1 MYMIF
6 LLIVVSLIFLLVKHF
21 IMKFVSHIFSAT
33 VTIGNAATIIPVGT
47 LINWQSNHVTKYVNV
62 TMRETNEIVPAHI
75 SLTSFNMDFNP
86 SGLPPMF
93 LYGIVED
100 FVPKPGI
107 SLERVA
113 DGGVGR
119 ITSEPVYLGDDPT
132 GVQGSIDIGPRTP
145 LVRYYNSVDF
155 IWNTANNENKLIL
168 NSSFEWF
175 NTTACNPGSVVSVPI
190 TEDGLIEVQTFLK
203 LGESIFSDDDRYQLS
218 SETFLVDVAV
228 HIYYKV
234 AEALSMAGVSVR
246 KDRYGFHVPD
256 SFENCRAVRERLPP
270 ILMAFSE
277 TDFEELYPEDYTLM
291 IGEDR
296 CRLYMRSGPV
306 LFRGSEPF
314 HMNPLAFKGRNV
326 RFTPHEMFVC
336 RSAIDSDITSVN

>member
-6 LLIVVSLIFLLVKHF
+6 LVIVVSLIFLLVKHF
-21 IMKFVSHIFSAT
+21 IMKLVSYIFSAT

-47 LINWQSNHVTKYVNV
+47 LINWQSGRVTKYVNV
-62 TMRETNEIVPAHI
+62 TMRDTNEIVPAHI

-86 SGLPPMF
+86 SGLPPMH
-93 LYGIVED
+93 LYGIDED
-100 FVPKPGI
+100 SVPKPGI

-119 ITSEPVYLGDDPT
+119 ITSEPEYLGDDPT
-132 GVQGSIDIGPRTP
+132 GVEGLIHIGPRTP

-155 IWNTANNENKLIL
+155 IWNTANYKNKLIL

-175 NTTACNPGSVVSVPI
+175 NTTACTPGSVVSVPI

-203 LGESIFSDDDRYQLS
+203 LGDSIFSDDDHYQLS
-218 SETFLVDVAV
+218 SDTFLVDVAL
-228 HIYYKV
+228 HIYLKV
-234 AEALSMAGVSVR
+234 TEALAMAGVPCH
-246 KDRYGFHVPD
+246 KDRFGFCDPD
-256 SFENCRAVRERLPP
+256 SFENCRAVRELLPP

-277 TDFEELYPEDYTLM
+277 TDFEVLYPADYTLM

-306 LFRGSEPF
+306 FRGSEPF